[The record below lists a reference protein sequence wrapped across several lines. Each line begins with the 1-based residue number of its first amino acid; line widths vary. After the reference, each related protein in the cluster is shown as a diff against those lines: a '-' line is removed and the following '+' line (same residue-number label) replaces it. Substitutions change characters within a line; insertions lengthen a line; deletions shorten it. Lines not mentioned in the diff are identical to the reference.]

1 MKDTTVWSRRKYLII
16 VILLWCRIIN
26 QNIIGVNCNINRL
39 HNILIRNSFPCAIN
53 SLCMC
58 TNAGNGTHS
67 YKISCHD
74 VWFYKFTGELN
85 STGYFILEAQC
96 RDWHDKQSIK
106 FEIWNLNIRCFW
118 IKVYSALNPQ
128 RNGNSSKN
136 RLNHKKNKYWI
147 PFQFSNIEYTEYTWN
162 GNHATMPWIPYRCIR
177 FFWNSV

>member
-1 MKDTTVWSRRKYLII
+1 MFSIFSSHFRSNTNMMKDSTTVWSRRKYLII

-85 STGYFILEAQC
+85 STEFSFHK
-96 RDWHDKQSIK
+96 R
-106 FEIWNLNIRCFW
+106 
-118 IKVYSALNPQ
+118 SAVIGTIYKLQ
-128 RNGNSSKN
+128 
-136 RLNHKKNKYWI
+136 
-147 PFQFSNIEYTEYTWN
+147 TE
-162 GNHATMPWIPYRCIR
+162 H
-177 FFWNSV
+177 

>member
-1 MKDTTVWSRRKYLII
+1 MKVTTTVWSRRKYLII

-26 QNIIGVNCNINRL
+26 QHIIGVNCNINRL

-85 STGYFILEAQC
+85 LTEFSF
-96 RDWHDKQSIK
+96 HKH
-106 FEIWNLNIRCFW
+106 
-118 IKVYSALNPQ
+118 SAVIGTIYKLQ
-128 RNGNSSKN
+128 
-136 RLNHKKNKYWI
+136 
-147 PFQFSNIEYTEYTWN
+147 TE
-162 GNHATMPWIPYRCIR
+162 H
-177 FFWNSV
+177 

>member
-1 MKDTTVWSRRKYLII
+1 MNYFIGKSPPEKPVRFSDCCYLCQNNEISYFSLIIFSSYFRSNTNMMKDTTVWSRRKYLII

-85 STGYFILEAQC
+85 LTELFSFYYKRSVVIGMSHKIQ
-96 RDWHDKQSIK
+96 IK
-106 FEIWNLNIRCFW
+106 FE
-118 IKVYSALNPQ
+118 
-128 RNGNSSKN
+128 
-136 RLNHKKNKYWI
+136 
-147 PFQFSNIEYTEYTWN
+147 
-162 GNHATMPWIPYRCIR
+162 M
-177 FFWNSV
+177 